1 MNATLK
7 ILRDFI
13 TLPDDFSE
21 DFFVLECVGA
31 NCLIEFVGTDFK
43 TAGMVKGQ
51 QVP

>member
-1 MNATLK
+1 MNAALK

-31 NCLIEFVGTDFK
+31 NCLIEFAGTDCK
-43 TAGMVKGQ
+43 TAGIAKGLP
-51 QVP
+51 VP